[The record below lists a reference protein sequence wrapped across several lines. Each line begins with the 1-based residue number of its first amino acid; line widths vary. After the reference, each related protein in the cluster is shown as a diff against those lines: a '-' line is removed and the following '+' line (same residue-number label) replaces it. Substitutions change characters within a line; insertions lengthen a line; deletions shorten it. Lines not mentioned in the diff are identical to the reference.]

1 MDSSVQVKRV
11 TNRHELLTFVRFPW
25 RVYRKDRNWVPPL
38 ISAQLKRLD
47 ARTNPFLSHTQVE
60 LFIAYRRNK
69 PVGTIAAFV
78 DQRSNEHLGE
88 KMGGFGFFE
97 TIEDYEVAQRL
108 LDAACQMVR
117 SWGMTGIRGP
127 TNFSD
132 LDEPGVL
139 IAGADCPPAMLE
151 AHTPSYYQT
160 FLERYGLQK
169 YRDSYAW
176 RVDLVKLGPNLEAIP
191 PEILRIFTAA
201 SEKGW
206 VRIRKVRLD
215 DWENEV
221 ALVHELFNVT
231 LQHLPEY
238 VPISASEFRRFA
250 DPMRQL
256 IDPDLA
262 LFAEAEGRTIGF
274 LVAIPDFNRVLWHL
288 NGRLSPFGWLKLWW
302 YSHRIDVISFKLLGV
317 LEEYRH
323 RGIDVLM
330 YLEAVRAAIRKGYR
344 WLEGSLTSENN
355 PTVVRLAERL
365 GAERYKHYRLYQLT
379 F

>member
-1 MDSSVQVKRV
+1 MDSSIEVKRV

-25 RVYRKDRNWVPPL
+25 QVYRNDHNWVPPL
-38 ISAQLKRLD
+38 ISAQLERLD
-47 ARTNPFLSHTQVE
+47 ARKNPFLSHAQVE
-60 LFIAYRRNK
+60 LFIAYRRKK

-78 DQRSNEHLGE
+78 DQRSNEYLGE
-88 KMGGFGFFE
+88 HMGGFGFFE
-97 TIEDYEVAQRL
+97 VIDDYQVAKQL
-108 LDAACQMVR
+108 LDVACQRVR
-117 SWGMTGIRGP
+117 SWGMVGLRGP

-151 AHTPSYYQT
+151 AHTPPYYQT

-176 RVDLVKLGPNLEAIP
+176 RVDLSKLGPNLEAVP
-191 PEILRIFTAA
+191 PELLRVFKAA

-206 VRIRKVRLD
+206 VRIRKVHLE
-215 DWENEV
+215 DWDNEV
-221 ALVHELFNVT
+221 ALVHKLFNAT

-238 VPISASEFRRFA
+238 VPISADEFRRFA
-250 DPMRQL
+250 DQMRPL
-256 IDPDLA
+256 IDADLA
-262 LFAEAEGRTIGF
+262 LFAEAEGKTVGF
-274 LVAIPDFNRVLWHL
+274 LVAIPDFNRVLWRL
-288 NGRLSPFGWLKLWW
+288 NGRLFPCGWFKLWW
-302 YSHRIDVISFKLLGV
+302 YSRRIDVVSFKLLGV

-323 RGIDVLM
+323 RGIDVLL
-330 YLEAVRAAIRKGYR
+330 YLEAVQAAIRKGYR

-365 GAERYKHYRLYQLT
+365 GAERYKHYRLYQL
-379 F
+379 FF